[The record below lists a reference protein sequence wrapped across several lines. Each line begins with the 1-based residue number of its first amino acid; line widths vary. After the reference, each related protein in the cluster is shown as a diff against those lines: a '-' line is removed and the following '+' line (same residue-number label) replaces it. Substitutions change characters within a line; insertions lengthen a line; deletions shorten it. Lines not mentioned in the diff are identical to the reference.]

1 MSHTCLFF
9 WKFWFLNL
17 GNYNCSSNKIS
28 TKTKMGKKPMHIAM
42 SDGFNYIYGELNI
55 SVRYQKNSYMT

>member
-1 MSHTCLFF
+1 
-9 WKFWFLNL
+9 
-17 GNYNCSSNKIS
+17 
-28 TKTKMGKKPMHIAM
+28 MHIAM